1 MLLPRVDCSI
11 GIFVEGGEAGEE
23 ERVVEWLRS
32 RGRSYSAT
40 ESGGVSTRWN

>member
-11 GIFVEGGEAGEE
+11 GIFDSVGAGGED

-32 RGRSYSAT
+32 RGRYSAAA
-40 ESGGVSTRWN
+40 SGGVSTRWN